1 MPSSCEMWMYKAVT
15 SAVTKR
21 ALDGRGERF
30 SIRLRKS
37 FVSLMCGGRLLAR
50 GWIKYV
56 MQAERWS
63 DGHHTQKQYDR
74 EDSRA
79 MNFGWS
85 IEESYAGIL
94 KSSKISM
101 VAL

>member
-37 FVSLMCGGRLLAR
+37 FVSLICGGRLLAR

-56 MQAERWS
+56 MQADRWS
-63 DGHHTQKQYDR
+63 
-74 EDSRA
+74 EDITLRSN
-79 MNFGWS
+79 M
-85 IEESYAGIL
+85 IERTVGL
-94 KSSKISM
+94 
-101 VAL
+101 